1 MKEQSYGF
9 ELLREQYIDELKTQA
24 RLYRHIQTGAELV
37 SMVNDDENKVFGITF
52 RTPPRDSTGVPHILE
67 HSVLCGSRKYP
78 VKEPFVEILKGSLQ
92 TFLNAFTY
100 PDKTCYPV
108 ASQNVQDFYNLIDV
122 YLDAVF
128 YPRITPEIFQQE
140 GWHYE
145 MEKPDGPLVYKGVVF
160 NEMKGA
166 NSSPDRLLAE
176 YSQQALFPDTTY
188 GLDSGGDPAVIPELS
203 YTQFKEFHRTYYHPS
218 NARIFFAGDDD
229 PDERLRR
236 VGEYLKEF
244 DMTVVHSTVSLQPR
258 FDHPRRVVRSFA
270 AGDDAAGCM
279 MTVNWMLG
287 ETTDVV
293 TNLALN
299 ILGYILL
306 GTPGSPLRKALI
318 ESGLGEDVTG
328 GGMEGE
334 LRQLFFSVGLKGITV
349 GQEDAVE
356 ALILKTLEELVT
368 EGIDPEAVEA
378 ALNTIEFGLRENNTG
393 TYPRGLVLML
403 RVMTT
408 WLYDAD
414 PFALLSF
421 ESLLSEIK
429 ARFNAGKTFFE
440 ELIQNYFL
448 DNPHRCTVVIHPDPE
463 LEKRLETAEKERL
476 EAVRD
481 SARPEELRD
490 IFHNVKRLKQI
501 QEEPDP
507 PEALA
512 TIPTLEIMDLDK
524 SNKTIP
530 IAILDEKGA
539 RVLYHDISTSG
550 IVYIEIGM
558 DLRSLPR
565 RCMQYVPLFSRAL
578 LEMGTYKE
586 DYVALSR
593 RIDRKT
599 GGISPSL
606 FVSAVKDPQISAEA
620 RLFICGKAMVP
631 QAEDLLDI
639 VRDILMDV
647 KMDNRE
653 RFRQMVLEEKARQEQ
668 HVIPNGHQIVNLRLR
683 AHFGEADRLSE
694 QLSGVTYLFFL
705 RDLAGRIETDWP
717 SVHATLEE
725 VRHSL
730 VNREAMLF
738 NVTVDE
744 EGWRQ
749 VSPYLAAFIDALPA
763 GPLSTKGVTTGDLAG
778 DMEIPGHEGLI
789 VPSQINYVGKGADL
803 YRAGYTYHGSVRV
816 ITRYLRTSWLWD
828 RVRVRGG
835 AYGAFCN
842 FDKFSGVLTF
852 LSYRDPNLRKT
863 IEAFDETATFLRKGT
878 LSDAELRKGIIG
890 AIGDMDAYMFP
901 DAKGYA
907 SMIRYLTGNTE
918 KDMQQVRDEVFATT
932 AQDFKRFADVL
943 DEVAQHGLVTI
954 LGSENAIGEAAGS
967 VVPMLEVVKVL

>member
-1 MKEQSYGF
+1 MTEQLYGF
-9 ELLREQYIDELKTQA
+9 ELLRERYIDELKTQA
-24 RLYRHIQTGAELV
+24 RLYRHIQTGAELL
-37 SMVNDDENKVFGITF
+37 SMINGDENKVFGITF

-108 ASQNVQDFYNLIDV
+108 ASQNLKDFYNLIDV

-140 GWHYE
+140 GWHHE

-188 GLDSGGDPAVIPELS
+188 GLDSGGDPTVIPELT
-203 YTQFKEFHRTYYHPS
+203 YEQFREFHRTYYHPS

-236 VGEYLKEF
+236 TDEYLREF
-244 DMTVVHSTVSLQPR
+244 EKTDVTSTVSLQPC
-258 FDHPRRVVRSFA
+258 FDRPRRVAHSFA
-270 AGDDAAGCM
+270 AGDDVSGSM
-279 MTVNWMLG
+279 MTVNWVLG
-287 ETTDVV
+287 ETIDAV
-293 TNLALN
+293 TNMALN

-328 GGMEGE
+328 GGLEGE
-334 LRQLFFSVGLKGITV
+334 LRQMFFSVGLKGITM

-356 ALILKTLEELVT
+356 ALILETLEGLAT
-368 EGIDPEAVEA
+368 DGIGPEAVEA
-378 ALNTIEFGLRENNTG
+378 ALNTIEFSLRENNTG
-393 TYPRGLVLML
+393 SYPRGLVLML
-403 RVMTT
+403 RAMTT

-414 PFALLSF
+414 PLALLSF

-429 ARFNAGKTFFE
+429 ARIGSEKTFFE
-440 ELIQNYFL
+440 TLIREQFL
-448 DNPHRCTVVIHPDPE
+448 DNPHRTTVVMTPNPE
-463 LEKRLETAEKERL
+463 LESRVEAVEKERL
-476 EAVRD
+476 SAVRD
-481 SARPEELRD
+481 AASPEELRG
-490 IFHNVKRLKQI
+490 IFENTEHLKKI
-501 QEEPDP
+501 QETPDS

-512 TIPTLEIMDLDK
+512 TIPTLKIADLEK
-524 SNKTIP
+524 RNRTIP
-530 IAILDEKGA
+530 IAVLDEGDA
-539 RVLYHDISTSG
+539 TVLYHDISTSG
-550 IVYIEIGM
+550 IAYIDIGLN
-558 DLRSLPR
+558 LRSLPS
-565 RCMQYVPLFSRAL
+565 RCVQYIPLFSRAL
-578 LEMGTYKE
+578 FEMGTRKE
-586 DYVALSR
+586 DYVALSQ

-599 GGISPSL
+599 GGIHPSL
-606 FVSAVKDPQISAEA
+606 FVSAVKDAKRGAEA
-620 RLFICGKAMVP
+620 RLFLCGKAMLP
-631 QAEDLLDI
+631 QTGALFAI

-647 KMDNRE
+647 KLDNRE
-653 RFRQMVLEEKARQEQ
+653 RFRQMVMEEKARQEE
-668 HVIPNGHQIVNLRLR
+668 HIVSGGHQIVNLRLG
-683 AHFGEADRLSE
+683 AHFGEAGRLSE
-694 QLSGVTYLFFL
+694 QLSGVSYLFFL
-705 RDLAGRIETDWP
+705 RELADRLEKDWP

-725 VRHSL
+725 MRSAL
-730 VNREAMLF
+730 VNRETMLF

-744 EGWRQ
+744 EGWKQ
-749 VSPYLAAFIDALPA
+749 VHPHLAGFVDGLPSVPSGAKA
-763 GPLSTKGVTTGDLAG
+763 GLSGDLTVVV
-778 DMEIPGHEGLI
+778 EIPEHEGLI

-803 YRAGYTYHGSVRV
+803 YRLGYTYHGSVRV

-852 LSYRDPNLRKT
+852 LSYRDPNLLKT
-863 IEAFDETATFLRKGT
+863 IEVFDETSTFLRNDA
-878 LSDAELRKGIIG
+878 LSGDELTKGIIG

-907 SMIRYLTGNTE
+907 SMLRYLTGNTE
-918 KDMQQVRDEVFATT
+918 EDMQQVRDEIFSTT
-932 AQDFKRFADVL
+932 AADFKRFADVL
-943 DEVAQHGLVTI
+943 DEVAHHGLVKV
-954 LGSENAIGEAAGS
+954 LGSGSAIEAAAGS
-967 VVPMLEVVKVL
+967 AVPLKVIKVL